1 MSELFNCCG
10 KFNQTFVYFDIL
22 LLNICFKKLLLK
34 SLNIDASSHFD
45 EVVVFTYKQVYLNGE
60 EGGGTSQYH

>member
-45 EVVVFTYKQVYLNGE
+45 EVVVFTYK
-60 EGGGTSQYH
+60 